1 MSNYSLYCFDIL
13 GSVVC
18 RDNFEADSNAE
29 AKAIAGAICDACAD
43 EHHSHEL
50 WKGDL
55 PIAGGETLALAFDAV
70 ALNAKGRKTVH
81 DHMIALSN
89 SSWPAGRSRRLRQ
102 SIAAR
107 ALEPQKAESAPPPQA
122 AAPIARSFET
132 RRVRRGIE
140 FSIHSTD
147 GKHWTWLAGLKT
159 SEGERM
165 QGTVTGSRA
174 VAIKLCIA
182 AIDESLSET
191 AAVKAPLPPEAP
203 MSRASAPPARLGD
216 AAPEAR
222 QVLVAEDE
230 AMFREAAAESLKAAG
245 FEVFQAGDGEEALAI
260 LKEHPEI
267 SLLISD
273 VRMPYMDGYALVE
286 ASLGLKP
293 NLKVILMSGYAN
305 TPSRLVLDR
314 RIDTLRK
321 PFDLKDLRN
330 RVETLTP
337 VH

>member
-18 RDNFEADSNAE
+18 RDNFDADSNTE

-55 PIAGGETLALAFDAV
+55 PIAGGETLAFAFDAA
-70 ALNAKGRKTVH
+70 ALNAKGLKTAH
-81 DHMIALSN
+81 DHMVALRN
-89 SSWPAGRSRRLRQ
+89 SSWPAGRSRRLRER
-102 SIAAR
+102 IAAFEPQKEEPL
-107 ALEPQKAESAPPPQA
+107 APQKAEPAPD
-122 AAPIARSFET
+122 SFET
-132 RRVRRGIE
+132 RRTRRGIE
-140 FSIHSTD
+140 FSIHSAD
-147 GKHWTWLAGLKT
+147 GMHWAWLAGLKT
-159 SEGERM
+159 SQGEQM
-165 QGTVTGSRA
+165 QGTVNGSRA

-182 AIDESLSET
+182 AIDEALSEM
-191 AAVKAPLPPEAP
+191 AAVKAPLPPQMP
-203 MSRASAPPARLGD
+203 ISRRIAPPARLAD
-216 AAPEAR
+216 APPQAR

-260 LKEHPEI
+260 LKEHPQI

-273 VRMPYMDGYALVE
+273 VRMPYMDGFALVE
-286 ASLGLKP
+286 AGLGLKP
-293 NLKVILMSGYAN
+293 TLKVLMMSGYAN
-305 TPSRLVLDR
+305 TPSRLVRDR

-321 PFDLKDLRN
+321 PFDLNDLRS
-330 RVETLTP
+330 RVEDLAT